1 MELSCKFIVLVL
13 LCVNVEFILGKPSR
27 NGGGGGGSRRGGSS
41 SIYTL
46 PAYSLVVHQQMANQR
61 ARNHATNSGSSSYL
75 GNSGNWANPN
85 VANVI
90 HGIPMPR
97 APQSHDK
104 PESYSDSDEISY
116 EKDLVY
122 NDESDNENGYA
133 SFKYGDDGMAMVY

>member
-13 LCVNVEFILGKPSR
+13 LCVNVELILSKPARYGGAGGGR
-27 NGGGGGGSRRGGSS
+27 NGGSGGS
-41 SIYTL
+41 SIYTI
-46 PAYSLVVHQQMANQR
+46 PVYSIVRQHMANQR
-61 ARNHATNSGSSSYL
+61 ARNHAINSGSSSYL

-85 VANVI
+85 VDNVI

-97 APQSHDK
+97 VHTSHDK

-122 NDESDNENGYA
+122 DDESVNENA